1 MNPCRVLAAE
11 LASAAALVAF
21 ASAAPVASAPV
32 GSAPVGSVP
41 RASAPV
47 VSGTEADPGTTVVVA
62 GDGYHVAA
70 GDVVVRLAAGER
82 AAVVEIARHGD
93 GPDVRIPVGAERPR
107 RTGMHMLAGP

>member
-1 MNPCRVLAAE
+1 MMNPCRVLAAG

-32 GSAPVGSVP
+32 GSAP

-47 VSGTEADPGTTVVVA
+47 VSGAEADPGTTVVVA

-70 GDVVVRLAAGER
+70 GDVVVRLDAGER

-93 GPDVRIPVGAERPR
+93 GPDVRIPVGTERPR